1 MYQQSIR
8 SIFMAS
14 LKSRDEIIDYALR
27 KLGSPVVD
35 INVDRQQCEDR
46 LDEALDLFT
55 ERHFDGVEKAF
66 FKHKITQ
73 ANKDNGWIETAL
85 FGPVNG
91 VTGDAPTGKDIVTVT
106 KIFQFG
112 DFANIDMFD
121 VRYQMAL
128 TDYFGINRGLGYNS
142 SMGLSRYDAT
152 KQYINLIEDFFQPEK
167 AIRFSK
173 VTNKLHIDMKLSDLD
188 VDDFLI
194 VEAYVKIP
202 SSTFSE
208 IFDDIWLKKYTT
220 ALIKKQW
227 GSNLSKF
234 EGVQL
239 PGGVSLRGGEI
250 YSEALEEVNR
260 LEEELQ
266 LTYELP
272 IDFDIG

>member
-1 MYQQSIR
+1 
-8 SIFMAS
+8 MANP
-14 LKSRDEIIDYALR
+14 KSRDEIIDYALR
-27 KLGSPVVD
+27 KLGSPVVE

-46 LDEALDLFT
+46 LDEALELFT
-55 ERHFDGVEKAF
+55 ERHFDGVEKAY

-73 ANKDNGWIETAL
+73 SNKDTGYIDTSA
-85 FGPVNG
+85 FGPING
-91 VTGDAPTGKDIVTVT
+91 PTGDAPSGKDIVSVT
-106 KIFQFG
+106 NIFEFG
-112 DFANIDMFD
+112 DFASINMFD

-128 TDYFGINRGLGYNS
+128 SDYFGINRGLGGAN
-142 SMGLSRYDAT
+142 SMGLARYST
-152 KQYINLIEDFFQPEK
+152 MQQHIGIIQDFFQPEK
-167 AIRFSK
+167 ALRFNK
-173 VTNKLHIDMKLSDLD
+173 ITNKVHIDTDLD
-188 VDDFLI
+188 DLKVDKYLI
-194 VEAYVKIP
+194 IEAYVRIP

-250 YSEALEEVNR
+250 YSEASEEVGK

-272 IDFDIG
+272 INFDVG